1 MSLKGLVYLGLFF
14 LTFSCSEKNR
24 VPDNV
29 LTPEKFQAVFK
40 DIVIADALN
49 TERSFK
55 DTAVKIPNENASY
68 FLKVYE
74 MHGVTKNQFMVSYNY
89 YLSRPDLLK
98 VITDSVSAQL
108 TRKSEKLSADTSKP
122 KPNGYNIKKAGAGT
136 GNK

>member
-14 LTFSCSEKNR
+14 LMFSCSEKNR